1 MFSEEVFIAECVAF
15 LCSND
20 YEDYEDVKFDIGL
33 YVDSDAKPPSN
44 LFSPSEI
51 NSLCTKIFAAYMESD
66 HQLLDVNIEDEYDDT
81 LFISVE
87 IWLAAETNRLML
99 KGG

>member
-20 YEDYEDVKFDIGL
+20 YEDYEDVKFDIGQ
-33 YVDSDAKPPSN
+33 YVDANLPSN
-44 LFSPSEI
+44 LHSPSEI
-51 NSLCTKIFAAYMESD
+51 NSLCPKIFAAYMESD
-66 HQLLDVNIEDEYDDT
+66 HQLLDVNIEDEDDDT

-87 IWLAAETNRLML
+87 IWLAAETNRLIL